1 MIGKTDSAAYAAG
14 IDDYARRIN
23 RYLPFEVCTVPDL
36 KNTRNMPYAVQK
48 EKEGELILR
57 ALRPGDYC
65 TLLDERGRAHTS
77 EGFAAYLEGRMQ
89 AVQGRMVFIVGGPY
103 GFSQPV
109 CQAAADMIS
118 LSPMTFSH
126 QMVRLLFAEQLY
138 RALTI
143 INGDPYHHG

>member
-1 MIGKTDSAAYAAG
+1 MTGKTDNPAYAAA

-23 RYLPFEVCTVPDL
+23 RYLPLEVIIIPDL
-36 KNTRNMPYAVQK
+36 KNTRNMPCAVQK

-57 ALRPGDYC
+57 TIRPGDCC

-89 AVQGRMVFIVGGPY
+89 AVQGRLVFVVGGPY
-103 GFSQPV
+103 GFSQSV
-109 CQAAADMIS
+109 YRAAADMIS
-118 LSPMTFSH
+118 LSSMTFSH
-126 QMVRLLFAEQLY
+126 QMIRLLFAEQLY